1 MKDAAVIILSLYA
14 LANAGI
20 IYYFFIYKAKEA
32 DREYEKRLKDIRK
45 RLVKEYCNRGSH

>member
-1 MKDAAVIILSLYA
+1 MRDAAVIILSIYA

-32 DREYEKRLKDIRK
+32 DREYEKRLTRMEKGI
-45 RLVKEYCNRGSH
+45 GSGWF